1 LTGDDTSGGGAVP
14 KDSKRD
20 EDSMFSSSDNTKI
33 SKRQFQLCGS
43 IQLAKVTLD
52 IMVYDITKV
61 LSCHDTLD
69 FTGDSNWENQA
80 HYSERCGT
88 TVQLGELD
96 PGIISWTMPMGV
108 TSATAM
114 DGMAVVGESM
124 VTVSGSQSAS
134 AFLNTIVNLYHTY
147 TFTAAQE
154 VS

>member
-1 LTGDDTSGGGAVP
+1 VP
-14 KDSKRD
+14 KGSKRD
-20 EDSMFSSSDNTKI
+20 EGSIFNSSDIATL

-88 TVQLGELD
+88 TIQLGELD
-96 PGIISWTMPMGV
+96 PGIITWTMPMGV
-108 TSATAM
+108 TSTTAM
-114 DGMAVVGESM
+114 DGMAVLGEST
-124 VTVSGSQSAS
+124 VTVSGTQSAS

-147 TFTAAQE
+147 TWTAAQE